1 MTILNVMIAD
11 DQPLF
16 VEGLRSV
23 LTASAGMHKPFKV
36 AGVARTGQQL
46 LELMRIIPVDLLVID
61 LSLPDTDSLKTL
73 AGLKK
78 MYPQSRILV
87 YTSFDDARLV
97 KATFKSGADGYMLK
111 SSGREELYRAIDEVM
126 RGQTYVG
133 RGVVLADQRPG
144 ASSPGAL
151 LEGRFARRF
160 GLTRREMEIMQY
172 IGQALNNKDI
182 ACKLFISDQTVSV
195 HRKNIMRKL
204 GVNNT
209 ASLIKIAF
217 ENNLVG

>member
-11 DQPLF
+11 DQPVF
-16 VEGLRSV
+16 VEGLKSV
-23 LTASAGMHKPFKV
+23 LTAQSGAHKPFSV
-36 AGVARTGQQL
+36 AGVARSGPQL
-46 LELMRIIPVDLLVID
+46 LDLLRLMRADLLIMD
-61 LSLPDTDSLKTL
+61 LSLPETDNLKMVST
-73 AGLKK
+73 LKK
-78 MYPQSRILV
+78 LYPDMRLLV
-87 YTSFDDARLV
+87 LTSYDDARLV
-97 KATFKSGADGYMLK
+97 KATFKAGADGYMLK
-111 SSGREELYRAIDEVM
+111 SSGKEELYRAIDDIM
-126 RGQTYVG
+126 HGQTYVG

-144 ASSPGAL
+144 ASSSGAL
-151 LEGRFARRF
+151 LENRFARRF

-172 IGQALNNKDI
+172 IGQAMNNKDI
-182 ACKLFISDQTVSV
+182 AGKLFISDQTVSV